1 MAVEKEL
8 YKSGPYADF
17 FCQGVKVDNVL
28 YLAGQVGM
36 TETGEVPGDLA
47 AQVEIA
53 YQNIAGVM
61 AHFGAT
67 MDHIIDETF
76 FVTDMQDCMANVP
89 AVFAVRESAYGKKPE
104 VCQTLVGTPA
114 LVDPRLKVEIK
125 VVARL

>member
-8 YKSGPYADF
+8 HKSGPYADF
-17 FCQGVKVDNVL
+17 FCQGVRVDNTL
-28 YLAGQVGM
+28 HLAGQVGM
-36 TETGEVPGDLA
+36 TDTGEVPADLA
-47 AQVEIA
+47 AQVETA
-53 YQNIAGVM
+53 YQNIAGVL

-67 MDHIIDETF
+67 MDNIVDETF

-89 AVFAVRESAYGKKPE
+89 AVFSVREAAYGKKPE